1 MIEYISIFISVVA
14 IVIAAIGIY
23 QTRKNTK
30 LASNQF
36 LFSARLE
43 IVNLY
48 RAVTYIMKE
57 LAFIDLSGK
66 DEYYCDIFEY
76 KKRSENLFNIIRME
90 FAQVTNHALFHELY
104 KIYEAVGEEYFEEE
118 KIKFLLFRNTFKE
131 KIATTN
137 YLFSEDKL
145 EHTIIDVLS
154 RYDNILQLYT
164 SIFLQM
170 NNISSH
176 ESIRVLLVTYKK
188 LYTEVK
194 DLENA
199 IEVIDKSSIEKMIKA
214 GLQVF

>member
-1 MIEYISIFISVVA
+1 MA
-14 IVIAAIGIY
+14 IVISAIGIY

-36 LFSARLE
+36 LFSTRLE

-57 LAFIDLSGK
+57 LAFIDLSDN
-66 DEYYCDIFEY
+66 DEYYCDIFKY

-145 EHTIIDVLS
+145 KHIIIDVLS
-154 RYDNILQLYT
+154 KYDNILRLYT

-176 ESIRVLLVTYKK
+176 ESIRVLLLTYKK

-194 DLENA
+194 DLEKE
-199 IEVIDKSSIEKMIKA
+199 IEKIDKSSIEKMIKVE
-214 GLQVF
+214 LKVF

>member
-1 MIEYISIFISVVA
+1 MIEYISIFISVMA
-14 IVIAAIGIY
+14 IVISAIGIY
-23 QTRKNTK
+23 QTKKNTK

-36 LFSARLE
+36 LFSTRLE
-43 IVNLY
+43 IVNIY
-48 RAVTYIMKE
+48 RAVTYTMKD
-57 LAFIDLSGK
+57 LAFIDLS
-66 DEYYCDIFEY
+66 DNEEYYCDIFEY
-76 KKRSENLFNIIRME
+76 TKRSKNLFSIIRME
-90 FAQVTNHALFHELY
+90 FTQVTNHSLFHELY
-104 KIYEAVGEEYFEEE
+104 KLSEAVGEENFEEE
-118 KIKFLLFRNTFKE
+118 RIKFLLFRNTFKE
-131 KIATTN
+131 KIATAN

-176 ESIRVLLVTYKK
+176 ESIRVLLLTYKK

-199 IEVIDKSSIEKMIKA
+199 IKVIDKSSIEKMIKA
-214 GLQVF
+214 ELQVF

>member
-1 MIEYISIFISVVA
+1 
-14 IVIAAIGIY
+14 
-23 QTRKNTK
+23 
-30 LASNQF
+30 
-36 LFSARLE
+36 
-43 IVNLY
+43 
-48 RAVTYIMKE
+48 MKE
-57 LAFIDLSGK
+57 LAFIDLSDN
-66 DEYYCDIFEY
+66 DEYYCDIFKY

-145 EHTIIDVLS
+145 KHIIIDVLS
-154 RYDNILQLYT
+154 KYDNILRLYT

-176 ESIRVLLVTYKK
+176 ESIRVLLLTYKK

-194 DLENA
+194 DLEKE
-199 IEVIDKSSIEKMIKA
+199 IEKIDKSSIEKMIKVE
-214 GLQVF
+214 LKVF